1 MNDSHK
7 IDLLAKAIDSN
18 KQLVVLSHKIDLLA
32 KAIDSNKQ
40 IIVLEN
46 RKLELLGQM
55 LKALEYKYEKAKK
68 DKDNEQTNG

>member
-7 IDLLAKAIDSN
+7 IDLLAKAIDSS
-18 KQLVVLSHKIDLLA
+18 KELIA
-32 KAIDSNKQ
+32 
-40 IIVLEN
+40 LEN

-55 LKALEYKYEKAKK
+55 LKALESKHKKAKE